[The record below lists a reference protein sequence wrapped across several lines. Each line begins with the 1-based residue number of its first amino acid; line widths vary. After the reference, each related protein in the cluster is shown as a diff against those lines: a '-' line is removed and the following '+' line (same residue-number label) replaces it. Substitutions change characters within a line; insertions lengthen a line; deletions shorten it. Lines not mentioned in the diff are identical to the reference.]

1 MMYKEYEV
9 FIPSSESK
17 RLKNI
22 LQNKAKM
29 HGVKIR
35 INRSHQAGDD
45 KTKLLLTAKQISR
58 IEKGKRKA
66 VNIAM
71 SRRQIGANMKYEGGF
86 LSMLAGLAAKALPTI
101 LTGLAAGAIS
111 GAIEKSVSGD
121 GLYVQ
126 KGKHCY
132 RADPVEGD
140 GLFLSKH
147 PNISQGDGLFLKQGQ
162 NIYNGDGL
170 LLGANSPFK
179 NIPVL
184 GWIL

>member
-1 MMYKEYEV
+1 
-9 FIPSSESK
+9 
-17 RLKNI
+17 
-22 LQNKAKM
+22 
-29 HGVKIR
+29 
-35 INRSHQAGDD
+35 
-45 KTKLLLTAKQISR
+45 
-58 IEKGKRKA
+58 
-66 VNIAM
+66 M
-71 SRRQIGANMKYEGGF
+71 SRRQISANMKYEGGF

-121 GLYVQ
+121 GLYVP

-147 PNISQGDGLFLKQGQ
+147 PNISQGNGLFLKQGQ
-162 NIYNGDGL
+162 NIYNGDCL
-170 LLGANSPFK
+170 LLGPNSPFK